1 MNDRP
6 SRTGI
11 CWQNVA
17 YNQPPHLGYYLPD
30 YIESFQGTDPT
41 GIVEVRGHKEEGRG
55 AIYNLAGQR
64 VNKNSKGILIQNGKK
79 LVIK

>member
-1 MNDRP
+1 MA
-6 SRTGI
+6 I

-41 GIVEVRGHKEEGRG
+41 GIVEVRGQKEEGRDT
-55 AIYNLAGQR
+55 IYNLAGQR
-64 VNKNSKGILIQNGKK
+64 VNKNAKGILIQNGKK